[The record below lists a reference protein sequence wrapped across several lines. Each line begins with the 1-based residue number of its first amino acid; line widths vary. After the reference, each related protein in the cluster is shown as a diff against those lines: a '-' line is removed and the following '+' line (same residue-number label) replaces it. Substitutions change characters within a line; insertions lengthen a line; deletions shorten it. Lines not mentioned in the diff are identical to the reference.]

1 MGECLRSREYMM
13 ASLVVKRV
21 RITGTI
27 KGRRHMGQLC
37 RPYENRSYEAS
48 KGSNDDKRQNLKP
61 LPLVM
66 KRDLKHNQ
74 LSVLQRIDP
83 LQSHRRNDCAK
94 KRPPH
99 CFWREEGGHFLQR
112 KQYATHRR
120 AEADTHAYKNG
131 HQDIAAKR
139 EEGALAGSSGAR
151 QQLSLL
157 SFVEEVPARE
167 DAISNREDAINIARK
182 IGVLGES
189 LGAHICDAASNMH
202 KRSLL
207 AERQT
212 RAGRQDQANAL
223 DKVLQF
229 CIG

>member
-1 MGECLRSREYMM
+1 M
-13 ASLVVKRV
+13 V
-21 RITGTI
+21 
-27 KGRRHMGQLC
+27 Q
-37 RPYENRSYEAS
+37 PYENRSYEAS
-48 KGSNDDKRQNLKP
+48 KGSNDDKRQNFKP

-112 KQYATHRR
+112 KEYATHRR

-131 HQDIAAKR
+131 HYDKAAKC
-139 EEGALAGSSGAR
+139 EEGSLAGCSGAR

-167 DAISNREDAINIARK
+167 NAISNRQDARDIARQML
-182 IGVLGES
+182 VLGES
-189 LGAHICDAASNMH
+189 LGAQICDAASNVH
-202 KRSLL
+202 KRALL
-207 AERQT
+207 AQRQT
-212 RAGRQDQANAL
+212 RAGRQHQANAL
-223 DKVLQF
+223 SNVLQF
-229 CIG
+229 RIG